1 MWINSGCGRAGTRK
15 KGVDG
20 RKNGEGSGGQ
30 KEDGWAKIWKKSEEN
45 LEKQANIHG
54 FMYGK
59 RMI

>member
-1 MWINSGCGRAGTRK
+1 MDKFRLWKGWDPK

-20 RKNGEGSGGQ
+20 RKKGEGSGGQ

-45 LEKQANIHG
+45 LEKQADIHG
-54 FMYGK
+54 FMHGK